1 MPSSSFASFVYLYV
15 LSTTGPCKCAF
26 NHLWHAP
33 QLLFARRLSNLF
45 SHPCH
50 CSWPSVGGRL
60 VAMRILAAG
69 SFVAVVYLIASWWRH
84 RCSVP
89 TRRNGIRI
97 TSKGSAEL
105 LHLSDGM
112 DGSASSI
119 PTGSD
124 FSPPLISAGT
134 PLKRTVGWAAAARPG
149 GAVATQAGESSS
161 ARMHTQPWAGHDP
174 AAGSAGSSGSAADAG
189 LQRQRSHSNLNRLG
203 RSRTFSRRSLAAA
216 SPDGE
221 WLNSVVTS

>member
-1 MPSSSFASFVYLYV
+1 
-15 LSTTGPCKCAF
+15 
-26 NHLWHAP
+26 
-33 QLLFARRLSNLF
+33 
-45 SHPCH
+45 
-50 CSWPSVGGRL
+50 
-60 VAMRILAAG
+60 MRIIAAG

-84 RCSVP
+84 RYSVP

-119 PTGSD
+119 PTGSVY
-124 FSPPLISAGT
+124 SPPLVSAGT
-134 PLKRTVGWAAAARPG
+134 PLKSARTVGWAAAAHPG

-161 ARMHTQPWAGHDP
+161 ARTHTQPWAGHDP
-174 AAGSAGSSGSAADAG
+174 AAGSAGSSGSAADTG
-189 LQRQRSHSNLNRLG
+189 LQRQRSHSNFNRLG